1 MEDDYMKKVHLI
13 LEGGTGEMVGQTMIH
28 LRDSLAL
35 LHKGN
40 EDRLDIYY
48 PTIDS
53 GGAALGSIRRLMGD
67 STLRSFRDPGAEFGL
82 AEVSEGVRE
91 ELKRQNREADFRLW
105 DVGTEWFRDQTLL
118 TEEALS
124 FDLSKGYGRNQ
135 ILGSLVA
142 GLAFDIARGSKA
154 DKKVGFESIV
164 NEVIDSNRSDRIYVI
179 LAGSAH
185 GGEGVTN
192 LSLHPAKL
200 KEMCVEAA
208 QKEKNLQPQAA
219 EAYVEEILKIGV
231 VMVGAAFKFPKI
243 EGLDQDISGLV
254 AGALQNYPT
263 DSAAA
268 LDAFYLLE
276 HDSMPVQAEIP
287 SYGNDQYKHAHAIE
301 LAACAAL
308 VHFVSMQEEDLENL
322 HRGSATED
330 LCPLIPHYSLPGN
343 RKTNWKNLRLPA
355 AWREALSARLRYD
368 AMLLFWMRPQ
378 LIPGTGQGGVD
389 RIFESEILHK
399 MYGVSKPAD
408 LRNRVSIDE
417 LEAGVLLPFRNLLE
431 RELLFL
437 TWLRDI
443 SLTGLDWQSKKLP
456 EKAACADLF
465 PVEMIDLLLRNKPSQ
480 FRELGG
486 MTGFDLDSLTACGEG
501 NLYSTRAT
509 PDRIRNKIR
518 FRKNGRPLPF
528 MEIIGTLYDL
538 CADKRERR
546 EFWHL

>member
-1 MEDDYMKKVHLI
+1 MEDDYMKKVHLV
-13 LEGGTGEMVGQTMIH
+13 LEGGTGEMIGQTMIYI
-28 LRDSLAL
+28 RDSLAL

-53 GGAALGSIRRLMGD
+53 GGAALGAIRRLMED
-67 STLRSFRDPGAEFGL
+67 STLRSFRDPGTTFGL

-91 ELKRQNREADFRLW
+91 ELKRQNRNADFCLRE
-105 DVGTEWFRDQTLL
+105 VGPEWFRGQTLL

-124 FDLSKGYGRNQ
+124 FDLSQGYGRDQ
-135 ILGSLVA
+135 ILGSLVS
-142 GLAFDIARGSKA
+142 GLAFDTARGSKA
-154 DKKVGFESIV
+154 DKEVGFESIV
-164 NEVIDSNRSDRIYVI
+164 NEVIDSDRNDTVYVI

-192 LSLHPAKL
+192 LSLHPARL
-200 KEMCVEAA
+200 KEMCVEAV
-208 QKEKNLQPQAA
+208 QKEKRLHPQAA
-219 EAYVEEILKIGV
+219 EAYVEEVLRIGL
-231 VMVGAAFKFPKI
+231 VMVGAAFHFPRI
-243 EGLDQDISGLV
+243 DGLDQDISGLV
-254 AGALQNYPT
+254 AGALQNYPA

-276 HDSMPVQAEIP
+276 HDTMPVQAERP

-308 VHFVSMQEEDLENL
+308 EHFVNMPEDDLAKL
-322 HRGSATED
+322 RRGTAPED

-368 AMLLFWMRPQ
+368 AMILFWMRPQ

-408 LRNRVSIDE
+408 LRMRVSIDE
-417 LEAGVLLPFRNLLE
+417 LETSVLFPFRRLLE

-443 SLTGLDWQSKKLP
+443 SLTGLNWESGQLP
-456 EKAACADLF
+456 EKTACADLF
-465 PVEMIDLLLRNKPSQ
+465 PVEMINLLLRKKPSQ

-486 MTGFDLDSLTACGEG
+486 MTAFDLDSLTVCGEG

-518 FRKNGRPLPF
+518 FRKNGKPLPF

-538 CADKRERR
+538 
-546 EFWHL
+546 